1 MMKPIVKSRQRS
13 IRSLLIMSALLVLG
27 YAASQARQTT
37 FEGQPAI
44 ALSNGKL
51 DIVVTRLGSTLASI
65 VMTDDPEKLNPL
77 WDPTRIAREQ
87 GRAGLQMASSKV
99 EDRVALPSLLC
110 EGPGRFHDNRRRS
123 SRERSSDHCRSR
135 RQQTGDIGRFT
146 RTSLKCEERGPADR
160 DR

>member
-13 IRSLLIMSALLVLG
+13 IRSIVIMSALLVRG

-87 GRAGLQMASSKV
+87 GRQATFTGSAGHFVCVGGFGPASLEVRAAGLPMHGAAHTV
-99 EDRVALPSLLC
+99 VFEILAP
-110 EGPGRFHDNRRRS
+110 
-123 SRERSSDHCRSR
+123 ERSITTDVTAPC
-135 RQQTGDIGRFT
+135 
-146 RTSLKCEERGPADR
+146 P
-160 DR
+160 